1 VDRRL
6 EFADAV
12 EALLQSAFARGAI
25 GGNPVG
31 EGFQARRFYGSGP
44 GFHRGKLRNTCRRS
58 CSGGG
63 SDEVAAGVFHCLRR
77 VVIGL
82 IARREAYAEEPRLV
96 KEIPPLQ
103 KQQGWGTRKGKKPA

>member
-1 VDRRL
+1 
-6 EFADAV
+6 
-12 EALLQSAFARGAI
+12 
-25 GGNPVG
+25 
-31 EGFQARRFYGSGP
+31 
-44 GFHRGKLRNTCRRS
+44 
-58 CSGGG
+58 
-63 SDEVAAGVFHCLRR
+63 